1 MLEMSVHRS
10 ELIKKDE
17 LWAGALMRDPFGCHF
32 FSYSLHNV
40 FNLEMRTELNLAD
53 DLPLS

>member
-32 FSYSLHNV
+32 FPIV
-40 FNLEMRTELNLAD
+40 FIMFLTWR
-53 DLPLS
+53 